1 MRYAAHPEATGG
13 CVSCACCCCCCFAGS
28 YGLRRA
34 DTQQQHPADNA
45 CLLSLPL
52 LLLPLLQARE
62 DFDVRA
68 MQLTKQRREGVLKA
82 KTGRGGETRYEARLN
97 SKKHRSTSRRS
108 LKQQSVWG
116 DESDQ
121 EELS

>member
-1 MRYAAHPEATGG
+1 MTCLP
-13 CVSCACCCCCCFAGS
+13 
-28 YGLRRA
+28 
-34 DTQQQHPADNA
+34 A
-45 CLLSLPL
+45 CLLPQPL
-52 LLLPLLQARE
+52 LCLQARE

-108 LKQQSVWG
+108 LKQRSVWG
-116 DESDQ
+116 DE
-121 EELS
+121 EEGGNRGVDEAYREDL